1 MNKIAKMKLLR
12 TLPLLLGCLLL
23 SACQIELY
31 SGVDEQQANEMVS
44 ILMDNGIAV
53 EKIPGKDKTATLMID
68 ELDLPLAISRL
79 KEQGYPKAQFQT
91 LGEIFVK
98 DSMISSPME
107 ERARYNFAMTQE
119 LAGTLS
125 LIDGVI
131 SARVHIVQ
139 PKIDDY
145 GVKTGTPSASIFIK
159 HAPTMATEQLVTKV
173 KLLVAH
179 SIQDLEYETVDVAL
193 FEGRAPLKRSPR
205 EPAWYLTPWLLAL
218 WGGLALVL
226 LTMGGLFVYK
236 QRTAKEDS

>member
-1 MNKIAKMKLLR
+1 MKLLKPF
-12 TLPLLLGCLLL
+12 TLLLATLLL

-31 SGVDEQQANEMVS
+31 SGVDEQQANEMVA
-44 ILMDNGIAV
+44 ILMDNGITV
-53 EKIPGKDKTATLMID
+53 EKIPGKDKTATLLID
-68 ELDLPLAISRL
+68 ELDLPLAISQL
-79 KEQGYPKAQFQT
+79 KAQGYPKAQFQS

-125 LIDGVI
+125 LIEGVI

-145 GVKTGTPSASIFIK
+145 GVKTGTPSASVFVK
-159 HAPTMATEQLVTKV
+159 HAPNMATEQLIPKV

-179 SIQDLEYETVDVAL
+179 SIQDLTYESVDVAL
-193 FEGRAPLKRSPR
+193 FQGRVPLKHTPR
-205 EPAWYLTPWLLAL
+205 PPVWYLTPWLLAL

-226 LTMGGLFVYK
+226 FTMAGLFIYK
-236 QRTAKEDS
+236 QRTAAEAANV